1 MYTFASMAE
10 KKYIMQRIDVPTKW
24 LINHMAAYEDR
35 KQTAIIRRAIEL
47 YAAQEHPDL
56 LAAYEAE
63 KQKKVHEKTT

>member
-1 MYTFASMAE
+1 MYTFARMAE

-24 LINHMAAYEDR
+24 LINRIASNEER
-35 KQTAIIRRAIEL
+35 KQTAVIRRAIEL

-63 KQKKVHEKTT
+63 KQKLKQEEK

>member
-1 MYTFASMAE
+1 MHTFASMAD
-10 KKYIMQRIDVPTKW
+10 KKIMQRIDVPTKW

-63 KQKKVHEKTT
+63 KQKLNEKTT